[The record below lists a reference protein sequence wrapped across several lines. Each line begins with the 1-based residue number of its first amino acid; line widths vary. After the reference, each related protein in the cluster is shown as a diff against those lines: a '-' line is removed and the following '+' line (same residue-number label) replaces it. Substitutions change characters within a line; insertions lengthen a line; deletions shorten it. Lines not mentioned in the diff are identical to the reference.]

1 MDVVTGAFSFSG
13 KYIAARLLA
22 TDREVRT
29 LTRHPQSA
37 SPFGKRVR
45 AFPLAFDDVAGLT
58 QVLRGADTLFNTY
71 WIRSPRGDYTF
82 KRAIA
87 NTERRCSG
95 RLAPPASGA
104 SSS

>member
-1 MDVVTGAFSFSG
+1 VDVVTGAFSFSG

-22 TDREVRT
+22 ADREVRT

-45 AFPLAFDDVAGLT
+45 AFPLDFDDVAGLT
-58 QVLRGADTLFNTY
+58 EILRGADTLFNTY
-71 WIRSPRGDYTF
+71 WIRSPTR
-82 KRAIA
+82 
-87 NTERRCSG
+87 RRCSG
-95 RLAPPASGA
+95 PLAPLASGA

>member
-22 TDREVRT
+22 ADREVRT

-45 AFPLAFDDVAGLT
+45 AFPLDFDDVDGLT
-58 QVLRGADTLFNTY
+58 EILRGADTLEPTV
-71 WIRSPRGDYTF
+71 RDARVHDVAARLRLQHLSTF
-82 KRAIA
+82 FERVAIPHA
-87 NTERRCSG
+87 
-95 RLAPPASGA
+95 
-104 SSS
+104 